1 MSGAVGWWRA
11 PHFWSNRGPTGRGT
25 WYLLFLLLFVV
36 IGAWSASQP
45 LFSYPDEGA
54 QTVKAQ
60 AVAHGQ
66 LTYEY
71 TPSDQPSIG
80 KATAPLAYK
89 EGIVASLCFIF
100 SPGRPAS
107 CAGPFQNS
115 DRPVTLDTY
124 VSRYPPLYYL
134 LVAPASLVSSPSVGL
149 YLMRL
154 LSAAVSAAFLASA
167 LVSALRLRSRPF
179 LPLGVAVAMTPTAV
193 YMASAVNPNGL
204 EISSA
209 LCLWTAGL
217 VYLCDGSAGDLRLL
231 SRVGLSAAVL
241 VSMRGLSPLWL
252 ALIGL
257 ALLALCSRRRLRGVA
272 RRTSVRVWA
281 GVVVAVTVAAV
292 AWIVAQHTLR
302 IGGSGVPAQWT
313 LWHIVTDAAS
323 FTLEYLREMVNVF
336 APYPYPAPSSPAF
349 VWGLV
354 TVALLALAMTSR
366 GVARPARRRTAAV
379 ILALIV
385 AVLLIPI
392 VIDTVSARTEAF
404 EWQGRYTLPL
414 AVGIPVL
421 AAYALGNDERLT
433 RPPTLRLTAGVIT
446 FALVAE
452 QIHQFVWTMHR
463 YMVGINGPLDFLSG
477 PWQPPAPPLLLTAA
491 FVASV
496 ATLGVMLY
504 LRTVSA
510 GEAAASAASAASGRP
525 SPIGDLIHG

>member
-1 MSGAVGWWRA
+1 MSGAVGRRRA
-11 PHFWSNRGPTGRGT
+11 LHFWSNRGATGRGT

-54 QTVKAQ
+54 QVVKAQ
-60 AVAHGQ
+60 AVGHGQ

-80 KATAPLAYK
+80 KATAPFAYQK
-89 EGIVASLCFIF
+89 GMAASVCFLF
-100 SPGRPAS
+100 YPARPAS
-107 CAGPFQNS
+107 CAGPLPNS
-115 DRPVTLDTY
+115 DRLVTVDTY

-134 LVAPASLVSSPSVGL
+134 LVGPASLVSSPSVGL

-154 LSAAVSAAFLASA
+154 FSAAVSAAFLASA
-167 LVSALRLRSRPF
+167 LVSALRMRSRPF
-179 LPLGVAVAMTPTAV
+179 LPLGVAVSVTPTAI

-217 VYLCDGSAGDLRLL
+217 VYLCDGSPGDLRLL
-231 SRVGLSAAVL
+231 TRVGLSAAVL

-252 ALIGL
+252 VLIGL
-257 ALLALCSRRRLRGVA
+257 ALLALSSRARLRELA
-272 RRTSVRVWA
+272 RRASVRAWA
-281 GVVVAVTVAAV
+281 GVLAAV
-292 AWIVAQHTLR
+292 SIVAIVWIVAQDTLR
-302 IGGSGVPAQWT
+302 IGGFGVPANWS

-323 FTLEYLREMVNVF
+323 YTMEYLREMVNVF

-354 TVALLALAMTSR
+354 TVALLVLAMTSR
-366 GVARPARRRTAAV
+366 GVQRPARRRATVV

-385 AVLLIPI
+385 AVLVTPI
-392 VIDTVSARTEAF
+392 VLDTISARTTGF

-414 AVGIPVL
+414 AVGIPIL

-433 RPPTLRLTAGVIT
+433 RPTTLRLTAGVIT
-446 FALVAE
+446 LALVAE
-452 QIHQFVWTMHR
+452 QIHVFVWNLHR
-463 YMVGINGPLDFLSG
+463 YMVGVNGPLDFLSG
-477 PWQPPAPPLLLTAA
+477 SWQPPAPPGLLIAA
-491 FVASV
+491 FVAAV
-496 ATLGVMLY
+496 GTLGVMLY
-504 LRTVSA
+504 VRTVSA
-510 GEAAASAASAASGRP
+510 GQTAASVQSGRR
-525 SPIGDLIHG
+525 SHVGDLTRG